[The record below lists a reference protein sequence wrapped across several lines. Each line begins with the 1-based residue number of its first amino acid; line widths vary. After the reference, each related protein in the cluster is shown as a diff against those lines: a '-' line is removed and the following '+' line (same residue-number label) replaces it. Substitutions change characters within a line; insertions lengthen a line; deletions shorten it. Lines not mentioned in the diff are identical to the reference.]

1 MPCARFGAGDAA
13 VAVVVVQ
20 DQSITLCLRACFLRT
35 PAPPAARPETRGLPV
50 PKGSK
55 TALRT
60 LPVRSDFAGA
70 ALFPTFGRFGP
81 DRCHFG
87 LNWAKRPRRSPA
99 EPLSAPIDRQDENLE
114 LHPGAGKD
122 NRTDVRPRT
131 ATGRQPQ
138 IASESVQARTP
149 HQISRRSARSHVNR
163 PESAAVPESD
173 RPKPPGSGAARTG
186 IGAAGRRPRGTGRGR
201 RSPGPDHA
209 RRPRS
214 PSPPRSAAPS
224 GSGRGPVRPSSSFLH
239 PFCAPA
245 ARTGADRKRQDP
257 IGRRIAEWPTPAP
270 VSAGAPQC
278 ASIAP

>member
-1 MPCARFGAGDAA
+1 M
-13 VAVVVVQ
+13 
-20 DQSITLCLRACFLRT
+20 
-35 PAPPAARPETRGLPV
+35 
-50 PKGSK
+50 
-55 TALRT
+55 
-60 LPVRSDFAGA
+60 RSNFAGA
-70 ALFPTFGRFGP
+70 AHFPTFGRLGP

-173 RPKPPGSGAARTG
+173 RPKPPGSGAARPG
-186 IGAAGRRPRGTGRGR
+186 IGAAGRRPRGTGRGPADR
-201 RSPGPDHA
+201 LVRTTPGA
-209 RRPRS
+209 RVRRRP
-214 PSPPRSAAPS
+214 PDPPLPEVAAADPFAL
-224 GSGRGPVRPSSSFLH
+224 VRPFYTLLR
-239 PFCAPA
+239 PPETPPGRAPTA
-245 ARTGADRKRQDP
+245 SARTRSGAGSQNGPRRRQ
-257 IGRRIAEWPTPAP
+257 
-270 VSAGAPQC
+270 
-278 ASIAP
+278 